1 MASLGDIWLKDLKT
15 LKITWSKK
23 NFIWKE
29 SVPSTASKWFYVPF
43 LLDQYLTSFWVIL
56 KWIPASIDAGIPFF
70 GHKTFCLWPNI
81 CHRTIFSMLFD
92 SEPGWCIADEKS
104 AWNHYFSKSYSN
116 FFGIPASSSIENVI
130 KISKNWRRDPL
141 FKWIRRRGTSQEL
154 DISQILLQRDP

>member
-23 NFIWKE
+23 KFIWKE

-43 LLDQYLTSFWVIL
+43 LLDKYLPSFWVIL

-92 SEPGWCIADEKS
+92 SEPGWCIADKKS
-104 AWNHYFSKSYSN
+104 AWHHYFSKCYSN
-116 FFGIPASSSIENVI
+116 LFGIPASSSIENVH
-130 KISKNWRRDPL
+130 KNFKKLTPGSL